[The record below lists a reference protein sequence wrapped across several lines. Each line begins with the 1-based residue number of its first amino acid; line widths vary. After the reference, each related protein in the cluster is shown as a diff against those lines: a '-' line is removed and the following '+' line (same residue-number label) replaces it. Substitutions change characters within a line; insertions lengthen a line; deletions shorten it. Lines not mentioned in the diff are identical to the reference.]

1 MLVFGGVHKQYPP
14 SSPISIASLTPSW
27 FFSKKCWVKQ
37 FLKHLGFRKVVLM
50 TLRIPRRLSLPLLC
64 WCLRIALRC
73 SGVLRNSC
81 QASQANTCIK
91 RIIDYQSQWA
101 TPCFWWNLQWWA
113 TVVRTTYYPVCVWHP
128 IPMTSCDII
137 SSCGENDSKSL
148 RNCLKLFG
156 DAGVNSDRFFF
167 SARCSRSTRA
177 QAAGGDL
184 ALTYLTPTT
193 GSRNFWQDIW
203 NLSGS
208 VQNIEVG
215 KHNPIRIKCSL
226 DLVQSPL
233 SSNAEFICLLSG
245 SVQNIEVG
253 KHNPIRIKCSLDL
266 VQSPLSSNAEF
277 ICLLSGSVQNIEV
290 GKHNPI
296 RIKCSLDLVQ
306 SPLSSNA
313 EFICL
318 LLDHFFLSYSTW
330 RKVRFRSDMR
340 QLHLPP
346 PLK

>member
-167 SARCSRSTRA
+167 FRPLFPVN
-177 QAAGGDL
+177 AGPGGWGWSS
-184 ALTYLTPTT
+184 PHI
-193 GSRNFWQDIW
+193 SNP
-203 NLSGS
+203 
-208 VQNIEVG
+208 
-215 KHNPIRIKCSL
+215 HNRIK
-226 DLVQSPL
+226 
-233 SSNAEFICLLSG
+233 EFLTGYLKS
-245 SVQNIEVG
+245 
-253 KHNPIRIKCSLDL
+253 
-266 VQSPLSSNAEF
+266 
-277 ICLLSGSVQNIEV
+277 
-290 GKHNPI
+290 
-296 RIKCSLDLVQ
+296 
-306 SPLSSNA
+306 
-313 EFICL
+313 
-318 LLDHFFLSYSTW
+318 
-330 RKVRFRSDMR
+330 VRFCTKHRSG
-340 QLHLPP
+340 QA
-346 PLK
+346 

>member
-1 MLVFGGVHKQYPP
+1 M
-14 SSPISIASLTPSW
+14 
-27 FFSKKCWVKQ
+27 
-37 FLKHLGFRKVVLM
+37 
-50 TLRIPRRLSLPLLC
+50 
-64 WCLRIALRC
+64 
-73 SGVLRNSC
+73 
-81 QASQANTCIK
+81 
-91 RIIDYQSQWA
+91 
-101 TPCFWWNLQWWA
+101 
-113 TVVRTTYYPVCVWHP
+113 
-128 IPMTSCDII
+128 
-137 SSCGENDSKSL
+137 
-148 RNCLKLFG
+148 
-156 DAGVNSDRFFF
+156 
-167 SARCSRSTRA
+167 
-177 QAAGGDL
+177 
-184 ALTYLTPTT
+184 
-193 GSRNFWQDIW
+193 
-203 NLSGS
+203 
-208 VQNIEVG
+208 G